1 MRRELFAFLKL
12 LRFQPPCLI
21 KSGKAAYFSMA
32 EVPNGPPLTTARVP
46 VVELFQPGKVVHVC
60 APMVRYSKL
69 PFRALVRR
77 YNCDLAFTPMI
88 IAESFVKSLKARD
101 SEFTTNSSD
110 RPLVVQFA
118 ARDAVTLADASEIV
132 APYSDGIDLNCGCPQ
147 RWAMAEGYGSCLLK
161 KPELIS
167 DMVRQA
173 RARVSDENFSVSV
186 KIRLHKDLR
195 ETVDLCQKA
204 EHAGVSWI
212 AVHGRTP
219 SQRGEPVN
227 TDAITLIKQSL
238 SIPVI
243 ANGDIKNLE
252 DVKHIHTST
261 GIDGVMAARGIL
273 QNPGMYAGYDQT
285 PLQCVQD
292 WVDLSIKLGTHFT
305 CFHHHLMYMF
315 ERVTPKSEKRVFNA
329 LTSTAAVLD
338 YLQEHYGVSYNPDST
353 VNNETPPTQNGY
365 AESIAD
371 ISTDPVE

>member
-1 MRRELFAFLKL
+1 
-12 LRFQPPCLI
+12 
-21 KSGKAAYFSMA
+21 MA